1 MMTNYHQKS
10 LPNTKFCFFQFSGNY
25 RGHFPEFTVRK
36 STGIPEFRYSGINPY
51 FIPSPFFRSRGVE
64 MGLTLHLLGE
74 LKWKSSFVFQTTHR
88 VFKEKKAPTAV
99 YIESSKDQH

>member
-10 LPNTKFCFFQFSGNY
+10 LPKTKFCFFRFSGNY

-51 FIPSPFFRSRGVE
+51 SPLSPCFDDVPY
-64 MGLTLHLLGE
+64 
-74 LKWKSSFVFQTTHR
+74 
-88 VFKEKKAPTAV
+88 EKCSEINKNNG
-99 YIESSKDQH
+99 IEHA